1 MTRARTVLLVAAL
14 LGLTAGPAWALK
26 VGRISLESSQGR
38 LVLKIQ
44 TDGEAHAKLQL
55 LKGKVLVVIPG
66 GERSLA
72 TLKLGGDPVKR
83 IRFGR
88 DGGDLHVV
96 LDLSR
101 PVKASLGGQ
110 DATGIRVDLGPARE
124 AKGPAA
130 DAKPAAEAPADA
142 KPAADGAVDALNPAL
157 AGYTS
162 RIVDVALDGDDAHS
176 ELVISA
182 DGPASYKPMV
192 KEGGR
197 LFSVLFRNSALAWSG
212 DAGKLKDNAIESV
225 ALHQLNEGGEA
236 QVRLDV
242 HLSAKLDYAIQRDQN
257 QLVLRFVRPAKAEPE
272 PKQGDLNTPVSL
284 DVQDADLVS
293 VLKAL
298 CDQAGFEYQFTPG
311 LLAVSPPNSLVT
323 IKVLH
328 RPFSEVANTLL
339 VGVKANFVQQ
349 GNSLIFG
356 MQADVDAAKAE
367 LPVVQRVYVPKNITV
382 AQALKLLLV
391 EFKRADQTTL
401 ATQVAAADPRDTT
414 RLLLSGSAEDVAQVM
429 QGLLRLD
436 VGDNGDGGGDSEP
449 GDNAMRT
456 QVYIIRYVS
465 LASGLIQAS
474 IMQLFPPSVLADA
487 DNKPQILSDDTTHS
501 LVITTQ
507 MKYHRKIQ
515 KLINR
520 LDVRPLQVNIEGKI
534 VEVDENVS
542 QQLGIDWNGSSTSQ
556 APVGYN
562 PAGTIAPG
570 PNTTGNFNT
579 NAQTDFTSALTFAT
593 LQNGYNI
600 AARIQ
605 ALINE
610 SKADLV
616 SAPNITTNDEETAL
630 ISSTDNVVIQTTTT
644 TFSNGASQST
654 VTSSQLPLELQ
665 LLVQPRVAKEDRR
678 IYMAINFQL
687 QSQTGNAPAGSS
699 LPPTST
705 QQAQTRVNVA
715 SGETA
720 VIGGMVR
727 QSVTSTEGKVP
738 VLGDIPLLG
747 MLFRFK
753 SDAKVKREVIIFI
766 TPSIVED

>member
-14 LGLTAGPAWALK
+14 SGLMAGPAWALK
-26 VGRISLESSQGR
+26 VGRISLDSSDGR
-38 LVLKIQ
+38 LLLKIQ
-44 TDGEAHAKLQL
+44 TDGQAHAKLQL

-66 GERSLA
+66 GQRSLA

-88 DGGDLHVV
+88 DGADLHVV

-101 PVKASLGGQ
+101 DVKASLAGQ
-110 DATGIRVDLGPARE
+110 DATGISVDLGPSGGGKAAA
-124 AKGPAA
+124 AKPAADEAA
-130 DAKPAAEAPADA
+130 DAKPADDNGADS
-142 KPAADGAVDALNPAL
+142 LNPAL

-182 DGPASYKPMV
+182 DGPASYKPTV
-192 KEGGR
+192 REGGR

-225 ALHQLNEGGEA
+225 GLHQVNTGGEA
-236 QVRLDV
+236 QVRVDV
-242 HLSAKLDYAIQRDQN
+242 RLTAKLDYTVQRDQN
-257 QLVLRFVRPAKAEPE
+257 QLVLRFVRPAKSAPA
-272 PKQGDLNTPVSL
+272 PKAGDLNTPVSL

-311 LLAVSPPNSLVT
+311 ILAVAPPSSLVT
-323 IKVLH
+323 IKVLD
-328 RPFSEVANTLL
+328 RPFYEVANTLL

-367 LPVVQRVYVPKNITV
+367 LPVVQRVYVPKNVSVT
-382 AQALKLLLV
+382 QALNLLPII
-391 EFKRADQTTL
+391 FKRTDQDTL
-401 ATQVAAADPRDTT
+401 AHHVAAADPRDTT
-414 RLLLSGSAEDVAQVM
+414 RLLLSGSAEDVAQVL
-429 QGLLRLD
+429 QGLAKVD
-436 VGDNGDGGGDSEP
+436 VGDNGEGGDSEP

-465 LASGLIQAS
+465 LSSNLIQSA
-474 IMQLFPPSVLADA
+474 IQQLFPPALLTDP
-487 DNKPQILSDDTTHS
+487 DNKPQVLSDPTTHS
-501 LVITTQ
+501 LVVTTQ

-520 LDVRPLQVNIEGKI
+520 LDIRPIQVNIEGKI
-534 VEVDENVS
+534 VEVDDNVS
-542 QQLGIDWNGSSTSQ
+542 QQLGIDWNTSSKSQ
-556 APVGYN
+556 APIGYSN
-562 PAGTIAPG
+562 NGATVPG

-579 NAQTDFTSALTFAT
+579 NAPTDFTSALTYAT

-605 ALINE
+605 ALVNA

-616 SAPNITTNDEETAL
+616 SAPNITTNDMESAL

-654 VTSSQLPLELQ
+654 VTSSQLPLTLS
-665 LLVQPRVAKEDRR
+665 LNVLPRVAKEDRR
-678 IYMAINFQL
+678 IYMLINFQL

-705 QQAQTRVNVA
+705 QQASTEVNVA

-753 SDAKVKREVIIFI
+753 SDSKVKREVIIFI